1 MVLGTA
7 TAATEEALLGTADS
21 TETTDAGEEATG
33 PGPEGVP
40 AAEEAL
46 MVVTTGLTVDEV
58 TVERAGQSVTE
69 AAHEVMVTH
78 SVEKTVDEA
87 SSSGSTTAA
96 AGVTEGAAVVAS
108 AATAEEEEEVVAA
121 LAIWKGLEYWKISAL
136 LP

>member
-1 MVLGTA
+1 VVLGTA

-21 TETTDAGEEATG
+21 TETADAGEEATG

-40 AAEEAL
+40 AAVEAL
-46 MVVTTGLTVDEV
+46 MVVTTGLRVDEV
-58 TVERAGQSVTE
+58 TVERAGQLVTE

-78 SVEKTVDEA
+78 SVEKTVDEE

-96 AGVTEGAAVVAS
+96 AEVTEGAAVVAS
-108 AATAEEEEEVVAA
+108 AATDDEEVVAA

-136 LP
+136 SP